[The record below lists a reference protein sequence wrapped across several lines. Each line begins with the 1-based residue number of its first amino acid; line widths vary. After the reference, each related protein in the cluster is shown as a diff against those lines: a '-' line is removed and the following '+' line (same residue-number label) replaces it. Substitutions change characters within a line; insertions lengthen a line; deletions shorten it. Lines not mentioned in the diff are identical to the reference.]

1 MFANLS
7 VSKKSA
13 VAFFCL
19 ALIGAVAGG
28 FSYYKSAS
36 VANSVQVTTTIGN
49 ATNDAMEL
57 EMLTLNQALAYKTFL
72 TTGDRTLLTRAED
85 LTAKIETL
93 YGKMKSDFD
102 AQAPASMQQK
112 LAAIDGAWKAWRTGF
127 IDKQI
132 KFMRDPNTVDM
143 ARALELTKDRQNL
156 LDAIENANAALLSEL
171 DGKRQE
177 MLADQDSQLQQV
189 QLFAIGSALLMAVF
203 AVLIGF
209 LNHALVSRPLAR
221 LSEIVH
227 ALAKGDTDQQ
237 IDFGDRKDEI
247 GTMGAA
253 LGIFRMNLIKNRE
266 LEEDAARQRENAD
279 VEKRAE
285 MERVASEFEETVL
298 SISEEM
304 ITALEGLNSRAGT
317 LSEIANGTTEQ
328 ALSVSAAAE
337 QATSNVNTVA
347 GATEELSASIREI
360 YEQVRSSS
368 QLADDASAE
377 VERSNQAVAT
387 LQQVVAKIGDVTSLI
402 TDIAEQTNLLALN
415 ATIEAARAGDAGKGF
430 AVVASEV
437 KALAEQTSKATEEI
451 DRQISE
457 MRGAADDSISA
468 TESVADMVRSIA
480 EKTASMAEATEQQNV
495 ATSEIASSVTEAA
508 DGTQSV
514 SRSISQV
521 SSSATETG
529 GLSGEMRDA
538 VQQLQGR
545 SANMRDA
552 MHDFLKQVRAA

>member
-36 VANSVQVTTTIGN
+36 VANSVQVTTAISQSTKN
-49 ATNDAMEL
+49 AMAL
-57 EMLTLNQALAYKTFL
+57 EALILNQALAYKTFL
-72 TTGDRTLLTRAED
+72 TTGDRALLTRADD
-85 LTAKIETL
+85 LTAQIDSL

-102 AQAPASMQQK
+102 AQEPEALKQK
-112 LAAIDGAWKAWRTGF
+112 LADIDTAWKNWRTGF

-132 KFMRDPNTVDM
+132 NFMRDPSTVDM
-143 ARALELTKDRQNL
+143 ARALELTRDRQNL
-156 LDAIENANAALLSEL
+156 LDAIENANDALLSDL
-171 DGKRQE
+171 DGRRQD

-209 LNHALVSRPLAR
+209 LNYAMVSRPLAK
-221 LSEIVH
+221 LSDIVH

-247 GTMGAA
+247 GTMGSA
-253 LGIFRMNLIKNRE
+253 LGIFRMNLIKNKE
-266 LEEDAARQRENAD
+266 LEEDAARQRENAE

-285 MERVASEFEETVL
+285 MERVASEFEATVL

-304 ITALEGLNSRAGT
+304 INALEGLNSRAGA

-457 MRGAADDSISA
+457 MRGAADESISA
-468 TESVADMVRSIA
+468 TESVAGMVRSIA

-538 VQQLQGR
+538 VQQLQGK
-545 SANMRDA
+545 SANLRDA

>member
-13 VAFFCL
+13 VAFFVL

-28 FSYYKSAS
+28 FSFYKSSS
-36 VANSVQVTTTIGN
+36 VENSVQVTTAISHSTNN
-49 ATNDAMEL
+49 AMKLEL
-57 EMLTLNQALAYKTFL
+57 LILNQALAYKTFL
-72 TTGDRTLLTRAED
+72 TTGDRSLLTRAED
-85 LTAKIETL
+85 LTAKIDAV
-93 YGKMKSDFD
+93 YARMKAEFD
-102 AQAPASMQQK
+102 AKAPASMQQK
-112 LAAIDGAWKAWRTGF
+112 LTDIDSAWKTWRTNF

-132 KFMRDPNTVDM
+132 DYMRDPATVDM
-143 ARALELTKDRQNL
+143 ARALELTRDRQEL
-156 LDAIENANAALLSEL
+156 LDAIENANSALFSEL
-171 DGKRQE
+171 DGKRQD
-177 MLADQDSQLQQV
+177 MLADQDSQLMQV

-209 LNHALVSRPLAR
+209 LNHTLVSRPLAR

-247 GTMGAA
+247 GTMGSA

-266 LEEDAARQRENAD
+266 LEEDAARQRENA
-279 VEKRAE
+279 
-285 MERVASEFEETVL
+285 
-298 SISEEM
+298 
-304 ITALEGLNSRAGT
+304 
-317 LSEIANGTTEQ
+317 EQ

-468 TESVADMVRSIA
+468 TESVAEMVRSIA
-480 EKTASMAEATEQQNV
+480 EKTASMAQATEQQNV

-545 SANMRDA
+545 SANLRDA

>member
-13 VAFFCL
+13 AAFFCL
-19 ALIGAVAGG
+19 ALIGAIAGG
-28 FSYYKSAS
+28 FSYYKAAS
-36 VANSVQVTTTIGN
+36 VANSVQVTTAIGQSTKN
-49 ATNDAMEL
+49 ALEL
-57 EMLTLNQALAYKTFL
+57 ELFTLNQALAYKTFL
-72 TTGDRTLLTRAED
+72 TTGDRALLTRAED
-85 LTAKIETL
+85 LTTKIETL
-93 YGKMKSDFD
+93 YGKMKTEFD
-102 AQAPASMQQK
+102 ANAPASMQQK
-112 LAAIDGAWKAWRTGF
+112 LAAIDAAWKAWRTNF

-132 KFMRDPNTVDM
+132 NFMRDPSTVDM
-143 ARALELTKDRQNL
+143 ARALELTKDRQSL
-156 LDAIENANAALLSEL
+156 LDAIENANRALLSEL
-171 DGKRQE
+171 DDKRQD

-189 QLFAIGSALLMAVF
+189 QLFAIGSALLLTVLAV
-203 AVLIGF
+203 VIGL
-209 LNHALVSRPLAR
+209 LNHSLVSRPLAR

-247 GTMGAA
+247 GTMGSA
-253 LGIFRMNLIKNRE
+253 LGIFRMNLMKNRE
-266 LEEDAARQRENAD
+266 LEEDAARQRENAEL
-279 VEKRAE
+279 EKRAE

-298 SISEEM
+298 AISEEM
-304 ITALEGLNSRAGT
+304 ITALAGLNSRAGT

-368 QLADDASAE
+368 KLADDASAE

-451 DRQISE
+451 DRSISE

-468 TESVADMVRSIA
+468 TESVAQMVRSIA

-495 ATSEIASSVTEAA
+495 ATSEIAGSVTEAA

-521 SSSATETG
+521 SASATETG

-538 VQQLQGR
+538 VEQLQGR
-545 SANMRDA
+545 STKLRDA

>member
-49 ATNDAMEL
+49 ATNDAMTL

-112 LAAIDGAWKAWRTGF
+112 LAAIDGAWKAWRTDF

-156 LDAIENANAALLSEL
+156 LDAIENANVALLSEL

-203 AVLIGF
+203 AVLIGL
-209 LNHALVSRPLAR
+209 LNHSLVSRPLAR

-285 MERVASEFEETVL
+285 MERVASEFEGTVL

-304 ITALEGLNSRAGT
+304 ITALEGLNSRAGA

-368 QLADDASAE
+368 QLADDASTE

-545 SANMRDA
+545 SASLRDA

>member
-1 MFANLS
+1 M
-7 VSKKSA
+7 
-13 VAFFCL
+13 AFFCL
-19 ALIGAVAGG
+19 ALIGTIAGG

-36 VANSVQVTTTIGN
+36 VANSVKVTTSIGH
-49 ATNDAMEL
+49 ATNDAMKL
-57 EMLTLNQALAYKTFL
+57 EMLILNQALAYKTFL
-72 TTGDRTLLTRAED
+72 TTGDRALLTQAEGF
-85 LTAKIETL
+85 TAQIDTL

-102 AQAPASMQQK
+102 TQAPASMQQK
-112 LAAIDGAWKAWRTGF
+112 LAAIDEAWKAWRTNF

-132 KFMRDPNTVDM
+132 DFMRDPSTVDM

-156 LDAIENANAALLSEL
+156 LDAIENANSALLSEL

-177 MLADQDSQLQQV
+177 MLADQDSQLLQV

-203 AVLIGF
+203 AVLIGL
-209 LNHALVSRPLAR
+209 LNHTLVSRPLAK

-247 GTMGAA
+247 GTMGSA
-253 LGIFRMNLIKNRE
+253 LGIFRMNLIKNKD
-266 LEEDAARQRENAD
+266 LEEDAARQRENAE

-285 MERVASEFEETVL
+285 MERVASEFESTVL

-304 ITALEGLNSRAGT
+304 ISALEGLNSRAGT

-368 QLADDASAE
+368 RLADDASAE

-468 TESVADMVRSIA
+468 TESVAEMVRSIA
-480 EKTASMAEATEQQNV
+480 EKAASMAQAAEQQNV

-529 GLSGEMRDA
+529 GLSGEMREA

-545 SANMRDA
+545 STRLRDA